1 MNRLKLLIASLFLIA
16 LGTGIVVGMGVSRT
30 PKSHERGSWLS
41 EELNLTPDQ
50 SEKIK
55 AIWSDISRPGQSGF
69 ERRRQ
74 FQRERDEA
82 VQALLTDK
90 QKADYAA
97 IVDKYNLQLAE
108 LNHER
113 EQAFQAAV
121 ESTKDILTDA
131 QRTKY
136 DEILRRGFRGSR
148 GDGSGGQGREGFG
161 RGDGWRGSSTR
172 RGGGGGGGDSIY
184 VPPRPPRT
192 TTAPAPA
199 TAPASL

>member
-1 MNRLKLLIASLFLIA
+1 MNRLKILIASLFLIA
-16 LGTGIVVGMGVSRT
+16 LGTGIVVGMGVSRA
-30 PKSHERGSWLS
+30 PKNHDRGSWLA

-55 AIWSDISRPGQSGF
+55 AIWSDISRPGQSNF
-69 ERRRQ
+69 DRRRQ

-82 VQALLTDK
+82 VQAMLDEK
-90 QKADYAA
+90 QKATYAA

-121 ESTKDILTDA
+121 ESTKDILTES

-136 DEILRRGFRGSR
+136 EEILRRGFRGGR
-148 GDGSGGQGREGFG
+148 GEGSG
-161 RGDGWRGSSTR
+161 RGDGWRGSSSR
-172 RGGGGGGGDSIY
+172 HGGGGGSDGHFPSRQ
-184 VPPRPPRT
+184 PQPT
-192 TTAPAPA
+192 TTSAPAQH
-199 TAPASL
+199 